1 MPVVN
6 VYRDE
11 FDVYIG
17 RKHPTFGKGSK
28 FANPYHIGVDGPRK
42 IVLRKYKR
50 WLWDQIRAGEITV
63 AELRALDGLR
73 LGCFGKPEDCH
84 GDILLD
90 AVAWVISAEEFLL

>member
-73 LGCFGKPEDCH
+73 LGCFCKPENCH

-90 AVAWVISAEEFLL
+90 AVAWAISAEEFLL